1 MKKAMLLLAGLLAG
15 CYLSAQTVDDYIE
28 LVRGQLKA
36 DKKTVVAEALQ
47 LTPAESTV
55 FWPIYNQYNNEMYVI
70 QDKRVALIKDFAAN
84 FNTMTPE
91 KADELVLKMFTIKG
105 ELLKLD
111 KSYYPKFKKVLPT
124 VKVAR
129 YFQLENK
136 IETLV
141 NAKLALEIPLLEH
154 QQ

>member
-1 MKKAMLLLAGLLAG
+1 MKKTFLFMIAFFASA
-15 CYLSAQTVDDYIE
+15 YLSAQTAGDYIE
-28 LVRGQLKA
+28 LVRSQLKA
-36 DKKTVVAEALQ
+36 DKKTVVAEAMQ
-47 LTPAESTV
+47 LTPDESTV
-55 FWPIYNQYNNEMYVI
+55 FWPLYNEYNDKMYAI
-70 QDKRVALIKDFAAN
+70 QDKRVALIKDFATHFDN
-84 FNTMTPE
+84 MTPE
-91 KADELVLKMFTIKG
+91 KADELARQMFSIKG

-111 KSYYPKFKKVLPT
+111 RMYYSKFKKILPV

-154 QQ
+154 E